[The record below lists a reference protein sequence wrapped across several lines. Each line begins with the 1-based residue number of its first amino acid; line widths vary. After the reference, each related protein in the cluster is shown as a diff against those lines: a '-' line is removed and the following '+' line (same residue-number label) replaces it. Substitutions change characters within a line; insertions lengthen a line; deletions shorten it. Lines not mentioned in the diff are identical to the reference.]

1 MSVLAN
7 ISVLNQ
13 SLTNANTLEE
23 HDETQTGLIA
33 ATLSQKPFSSNFIA
47 LAFLLPAHL
56 SGFRCSPSR
65 HYLQPLLG
73 GQA

>member
-13 SLTNANTLEE
+13 SPTNVNTLE